1 MKISNL
7 PFFLVMTTIAMVNTD
22 CKKPIVD
29 LPPLVQ
35 PTAATNRPPVVNAGP
50 DITIAIPTSNANLT
64 LAVSDPDFNL
74 TSVNGEKISG
84 PTSAQIN
91 ISDDWRSATAFP
103 LAEGVYE
110 VEVTGTD
117 QQGLV
122 GRDTVRVTVTSNF
135 QNYVKNALLPDASS
149 ITTLEL
155 PEDVWKNLKWVYY
168 RSPDWAFG
176 IDLGPFQVTD
186 YSWGIPWYYVLWPGN
201 KLSFYGGTPNGKFDL
216 IIYY

>member
-1 MKISNL
+1 
-7 PFFLVMTTIAMVNTD
+7 MVNTD
-22 CKKPIVD
+22 CKKAVVEVPPI
-29 LPPLVQ
+29 VQ
-35 PTAATNRPPVVNAGP
+35 PTAATNRPPVINAGP
-50 DITIAIPTSNANLT
+50 DITIAIPTSNANLA

-74 TSVNGEKISG
+74 TSVNCEKISG

-91 ISDDWRSATAFP
+91 ISDDWRSASAFA

-110 VEVTGTD
+110 FELTGTD
-117 QQGLV
+117 QHGLV
-122 GRDTVRVTVTSNF
+122 GRDTVRITVTSNF

-168 RSPDWAFG
+168 RTTEGAFG
-176 IDLGPFQVTD
+176 IDLGPIQVTD
-186 YSWGIPWYYVLWPGN
+186 DSWGVPWYYVLLPDN
-201 KLSFYGGTPNGKFDL
+201 KLSFYGGNPNEKFDL